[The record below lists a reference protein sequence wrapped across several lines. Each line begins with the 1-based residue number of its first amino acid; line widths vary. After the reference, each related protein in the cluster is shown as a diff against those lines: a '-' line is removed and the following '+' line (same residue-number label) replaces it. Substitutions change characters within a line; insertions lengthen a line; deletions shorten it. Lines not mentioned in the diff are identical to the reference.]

1 MKKGL
6 LSIIAMAVLMVVTTV
21 GFAQTTYT
29 MVASASQLEV
39 GANYILVGYHTDGS
53 AYAMTWQMSSGS
65 SSNRRAINVTESNG
79 SIVATV
85 ATNPSQQDAPF
96 EFTLGGSVGAWTIY
110 DPLNNGYLY
119 APGGGNKLNTQATV
133 DDKAQWTI
141 TDGEDGGLVPVSNG
155 GVEQSIMRFNYNN
168 GNPLFSCYKES
179 SSVKA
184 PVYFFKAGGAATP
197 DPEPTNYPT
206 NFAAELNMMNVTLT
220 WTDATGAQLPARYL
234 VVGSQGSITV
244 PVDGTPV
251 PDGALVKNVNYGV
264 QTVEFKNLEEGT
276 TYHFAIFP
284 YTNGGANIDYKNNSG
299 YPTVNVTTEDFY
311 LYEDFNEGLGQFT
324 AYSVAGDEEWTTG
337 ANAGVSFA
345 KITGHT
351 GGNPGENHVNEDW
364 LISPKMTFPTGASFI
379 NVEFRTA
386 TKYDGNALQVKVSEN
401 YSGSGNPNAA
411 TWTDLTDLFDFSNGD
426 WEWVVAEEVDLLGD
440 FVNDNFHIAFIYTS
454 DETAAATWE
463 VDYVKITT
471 DGTVGVSEAVASAI
485 SVYPNPAR
493 DVVRFNLESDAQVS
507 VFDMTGRM
515 VSTMNMTAGEAS
527 YQVADLES
535 GVYFLNIRRADGKKE
550 VARFV
555 KF

>member
-6 LSIIAMAVLMVVTTV
+6 FSIFAMAVLMVVTTV

-29 MVASASQLEV
+29 MVASASQLEA

-65 SSNRRAINVTESNG
+65 SSNRRAINVIESNG

-85 ATNPSQQDAPF
+85 ATDPAQQDAPF
-96 EFTLGGSVGAWTIY
+96 EFTLGGSAGAWTIY

-141 TDGEDGGLVPVSNG
+141 TDGEEGGFVPVSNG

-179 SSVKA
+179 STIKS
-184 PVYFFKAGGAATP
+184 PVYFFKAGGAAEP

-206 NFAAELNMMNVTLT
+206 NFVAEANMLNVTLT
-220 WTDATGAQLPARYL
+220 WTDATGEQLPSRYL
-234 VVGSQGSITV
+234 VVGSKGSITV

-251 PDGALVKNVNYGV
+251 SDGELVKNVSYGV

-311 LYEDFNEGLGQFT
+311 LYEDFNGNLGQFT
-324 AYSVAGDEEWTTG
+324 AYSVAGDQEWTTG
-337 ANAGVSFA
+337 TNAGVTFA
-345 KITGHT
+345 KMTGHT
-351 GGNPGENHVNEDW
+351 GGNPGENFVNEDW
-364 LISPKMTFPTGASFI
+364 LISPKMEFPAGASFI
-379 NVEFRTA
+379 NIEFSTA
-386 TKYDGNALQVKVSEN
+386 KNYDGDALQVKVSEN
-401 YSGSGNPNAA
+401 YSGQGDPNAA
-411 TWTDLTDLFDFSNGD
+411 TWTDLTDLFDFSTGS
-426 WEWVVAEEVDLLGD
+426 WEWVVTEEVDLLGD
-440 FVNDNFHIAFIYTS
+440 FVNSDFHIAFVYTS
-454 DETAAATWE
+454 DETAASTWE
-463 VDYVKITT
+463 VDYVLMTT
-471 DGTVGVSEAVASAI
+471 DGTTGVGEALASTI
-485 SVYPNPAR
+485 SVSPNPAR
-493 DVVRFNLESDAQVS
+493 DVVRFTLESDAQVS
-507 VFDMTGRM
+507 IFDMTGRM
-515 VSTMNMTAGEAS
+515 VSTMNMLAGEAS